1 MEIIGPYDFKE
12 FDAYQQWCILKEFD
26 QKHKA
31 ESLTDFKELYE
42 NIWIAQQDI
51 DNNITN
57 TASQKMRFKEQL
69 SIWNHNEKPW
79 LKKKLA
85 EFFANHIPRP
95 YYFMHIEDHD
105 QYTSQDHIG
114 CISSLT
120 GRVAY
125 NFRNYTGKSTYI
137 RKGGW
142 GIFVAN
148 RDELE
153 GLKQEIIL
161 EWKLSQ

>member
-57 TASQKMRFKEQL
+57 TASQKMRF
-69 SIWNHNEKPW
+69 
-79 LKKKLA
+79 
-85 EFFANHIPRP
+85 
-95 YYFMHIEDHD
+95 MHIEDHD
-105 QYTSQDHIG
+105 QYSLQDHVGYIG
-114 CISSLT
+114 SLT

-125 NFRNYTGKSTYI
+125 ISNNYVDGRVYVTK
-137 RKGGW
+137 RGW

>member
-1 MEIIGPYDFKE
+1 
-12 FDAYQQWCILKEFD
+12 
-26 QKHKA
+26 
-31 ESLTDFKELYE
+31 
-42 NIWIAQQDI
+42 
-51 DNNITN
+51 
-57 TASQKMRFKEQL
+57 
-69 SIWNHNEKPW
+69 
-79 LKKKLA
+79 
-85 EFFANHIPRP
+85 
-95 YYFMHIEDHD
+95 MHIEDHD